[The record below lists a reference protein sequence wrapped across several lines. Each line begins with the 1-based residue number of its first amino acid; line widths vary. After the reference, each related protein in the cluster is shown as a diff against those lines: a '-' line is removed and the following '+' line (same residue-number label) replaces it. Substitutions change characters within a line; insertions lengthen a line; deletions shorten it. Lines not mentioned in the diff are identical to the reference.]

1 MYLCTAPSAP
11 PSDVQLHMA
20 NESALNVYWNDVPL
34 THQDGVILGYR
45 LRLQKED
52 DGPVVWNITV
62 GPDVTGYIFSDLSIF
77 QNYSVQI
84 LAFTIKGNGPMN
96 EKVYQMTDESGEFS
110 GLELKRTM
118 YSVFC
123 RHTS

>member
-1 MYLCTAPSAP
+1 MFLCTAPSAP

-20 NESALNVYWNDVPL
+20 NESALYVYWNDVPL

-52 DGPVVWNITV
+52 GGPVVWNITV
-62 GPDVTGYIFSDLSIF
+62 GPDVPGYVFSDLSIF

-84 LAFTIKGNGPMN
+84 LAFTIKGDGPMS
-96 EKVYQMTDESGEFS
+96 EKVYQMTDESGEFN
-110 GLELKRTM
+110 GLELKRTLCF
-118 YSVFC
+118 VVTRARF
-123 RHTS
+123 